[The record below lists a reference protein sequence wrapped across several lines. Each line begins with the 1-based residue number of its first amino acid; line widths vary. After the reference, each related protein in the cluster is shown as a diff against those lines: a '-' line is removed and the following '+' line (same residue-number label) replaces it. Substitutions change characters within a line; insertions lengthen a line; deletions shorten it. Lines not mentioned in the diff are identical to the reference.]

1 MIPDDRD
8 LPHVRGDECPRCHAF
23 DGEPHGLRCA
33 DAASD
38 DDTVAPATR
47 LVAGRYVDG
56 LACRLCNAFAPRHAT
71 LTHAAG
77 CRERTAS

>member
-47 LVAGRYVDG
+47 LVAGRYVD
-56 LACRLCNAFAPRHAT
+56 AFALRHLT

>member
-8 LPHVRGDECPRCHAF
+8 LPHVRGDECPRCHAH

-38 DDTVAPATR
+38 DDTDRKSV
-47 LVAGRYVDG
+47 V
-56 LACRLCNAFAPRHAT
+56 
-71 LTHAAG
+71 
-77 CRERTAS
+77 

>member
-1 MIPDDRD
+1 MSRSLIAP
-8 LPHVRGDECPRCHAF
+8 PA
-23 DGEPHGLRCA
+23 
-33 DAASD
+33 
-38 DDTVAPATR
+38 VAPATR

-56 LACRLCNAFAPRHAT
+56 LACRACGAFALRHLP